1 MPRYTEK
8 EIEAALTDCRGM
20 IYVAAR
26 RLKCSPNTIKT
37 RIERSPHLQEVQ
49 EAERGFLT
57 DTAELKLIQAIQSG
71 EAWGIQFYLKTQGKD
86 RGYVETV
93 RNEHT
98 GADGGPIQI
107 EATDARERLRAR
119 ITELRDRRL
128 PAPAAAD
135 QEAEERG
142 A

>member
-26 RLKCSPNTIKT
+26 RLKCSPNTIKA

-107 EATDARERLRAR
+107 EATDARERLRAQV
-119 ITELRDRRL
+119 TALSERRL
-128 PAPAAAD
+128 LTAG
-135 QEAEERG
+135 QAEEQR